1 MTPEEASVAH
11 AHAEHPE
18 PAQVP
23 VGLLTCQHTPYLK
36 NFTTTVLSC
45 SKKPNKQKL
54 YEVQLQD
61 TILFPEGG
69 GQPCDYGTIND
80 SIQVKNV
87 QRVGTS
93 HVHHTTA
100 PVDEGVEARLALDW
114 NRRFDHMQQHSGQHL
129 LSAVF
134 EQPEFGCDTL
144 AWGMNDK
151 RCHVELSKAPTP
163 EQVQHVEERL
173 NLYIRRNYPVHVT
186 FTETRP
192 PTMPKDYVGPNGV
205 FRVIEIMEDLD
216 TIAEEQDPLGQYH
229 DTKPTD
235 DHQIKK
241 GERRLVRL
249 DYNPCC
255 GTHVKTLKDLQCI
268 KILHQEK
275 IRGNNCRLFFVVGG
289 RALNMLQETYQLS
302 RDLGTVLAA
311 PGGIETFVETVVKA
325 QKQGKDSYK
334 QVKSLYKEVA
344 AYQVRDWA
352 QELKEKHPLIAVQNG
367 SGSEAAASAPITAG
381 YLIKMHREEADMDYL
396 ITVVGLLKDQ
406 DLLQGQRVFVLS
418 TGDKKE
424 GGAMIITGQN
434 EDLVKTVAAEVAK
447 FVEVKGGGKGRWQ
460 GKSKS
465 WKGLDTAW
473 EAAEAIVL
481 KA

>member
-1 MTPEEASVAH
+1 MTPDASI
-11 AHAEHPE
+11 
-18 PAQVP
+18 PAPIESTKEQVP

-36 NFTTTVLSC
+36 HFTTTVLSC

-69 GQPCDYGTIND
+69 GQPCDYGTINE

-100 PVDEGVEARLALDW
+100 PIDEGIEARLDVDW
-114 NRRFDHMQQHSGQHL
+114 PRRFDNMQQHSGQHL

-163 EQVQHVEERL
+163 EQVQQVEDRL

-229 DTKPTD
+229 DQENSTPAAST
-235 DHQIKK
+235 Q
-241 GERRLVRL
+241 RRLVRL

-255 GTHVKTLKDLQCI
+255 GTHVKSLKDLQCI

-275 IRGNNCRLFFVVGG
+275 IRGANCRLFFVVGQ
-289 RALNMLQETYQLS
+289 RALNLLQETYQLT
-302 RDLGTVLAA
+302 RELGTVLAA
-311 PGGIETFVETVVKA
+311 PGGPETYVETVVKA

-334 QVKSLYKEVA
+334 QCKNLFKEVA
-344 AYQVRDWA
+344 TYQVRDWA
-352 QELKEKHPLIAVQNG
+352 QELKEKHTEEG
-367 SGSEAAASAPITAG
+367 EG
-381 YLIKMHREEADMDYL
+381 YLIKMHREDADMDYL
-396 ITVVGLLKDQ
+396 VTLASLLKDQ
-406 DLLQGQRVFVLS
+406 ELLKGQRVFVLS
-418 TGDKKE
+418 VGDKKE
-424 GGAMIITGQN
+424 GGAMVITGQN
-434 EDLVKTVAAEVAK
+434 EELVKKVAAEVGK

-465 WKGLDTAW
+465 WKGLETAW
-473 EAAEAIVL
+473 EAAEAVV
-481 KA
+481 KGASA

>member
-1 MTPEEASVAH
+1 MTPDASNASSV
-11 AHAEHPE
+11 ENSKE
-18 PAQVP
+18 QVP

-36 NFTTTVLSC
+36 HFTTTVLSC

-69 GQPCDYGTIND
+69 GQPCDYGTINE

-100 PVDEGVEARLALDW
+100 PIDEGIEARLDVDW
-114 NRRFDHMQQHSGQHL
+114 PRRFDNMQQHSGQHL

-163 EQVQHVEERL
+163 EQVQQVEDRL

-229 DTKPTD
+229 DQDNNNSSTPTT
-235 DHQIKK
+235 
-241 GERRLVRL
+241 RRLVRL

-255 GTHVKTLKDLQCI
+255 GTHVKSLKDLQCI

-275 IRGNNCRLFFVVGG
+275 IRGANCRLFFVVGQ
-289 RALNMLQETYQLS
+289 RALNLLQETYQLT
-302 RDLGTVLAA
+302 RELGTVLAA
-311 PGGIETFVETVVKA
+311 PGGPETYVETVVKA
-325 QKQGKDSYK
+325 QKQGKESYK
-334 QVKSLYKEVA
+334 QPFKEVTM
-344 AYQVRDWA
+344 YQ
-352 QELKEKHPLIAVQNG
+352 EGE
-367 SGSEAAASAPITAG
+367 G
-381 YLIKMHREEADMDYL
+381 YLIKMHREDADMDYL
-396 ITVVGLLKDQ
+396 VTVVALLKEQ
-406 DLLQGQRVFVLS
+406 ELIKGQRVFVLS

-434 EDLVKTVAAEVAK
+434 EELVKTVAAEVSK

-465 WKGLDTAW
+465 WKGLETAW
-473 EAAEAIVL
+473 EAAEATV
-481 KA
+481 KGANV